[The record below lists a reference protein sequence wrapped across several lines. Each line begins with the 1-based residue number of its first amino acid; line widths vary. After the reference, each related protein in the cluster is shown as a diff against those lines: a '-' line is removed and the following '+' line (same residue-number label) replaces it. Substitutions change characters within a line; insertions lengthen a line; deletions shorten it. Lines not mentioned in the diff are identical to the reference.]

1 MRYQRAA
8 QPLKLDGLEAAR
20 TFFAGC
26 FAESDTA
33 RECLWVAHVD
43 CESNCLHLSR
53 HEGDACGAQFPVRAI
68 VRDAALH
75 GSAGI
80 LLAHNHPSG
89 NVRPS
94 HADCIAT
101 RRLTIA
107 AEAMGCRVKDHL
119 VFGENEFSSF
129 RQLGLL

>member
-1 MRYQRAA
+1 MRYQRAE
-8 QPLKLDGLEAAR
+8 QPLKLDGLEAAG

-26 FAESDTA
+26 FAESDPA

-43 CESNCLHLSR
+43 RESNCLHLSR
-53 HEGDACGAQFPVRAI
+53 HEGDACSAEFPLRAI

-89 NVRPS
+89 DVRPS
-94 HADCIAT
+94 QADCIAT
-101 RRLTIA
+101 RRLNIV
-107 AEAMGCRVKDHL
+107 AEAMGCRVQDHL

-129 RQLGLL
+129 RELGLL